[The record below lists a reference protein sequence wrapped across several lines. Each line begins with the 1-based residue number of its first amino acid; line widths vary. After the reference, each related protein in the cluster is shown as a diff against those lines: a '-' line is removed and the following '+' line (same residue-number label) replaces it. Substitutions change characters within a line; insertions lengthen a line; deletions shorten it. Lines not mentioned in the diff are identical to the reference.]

1 MQYYIIT
8 DSLAEELGL
17 KKYRKGNASEGWLVN
32 QGDIACIGT
41 DKALEQ
47 GAIAVTDKEAKYFVN
62 SINNK

>member
-1 MQYYIIT
+1 MQYYIIP

-32 QGDIACIGT
+32 QGDIACIGSK
-41 DKALEQ
+41 KALEQ
-47 GAIAVTDKEAKYFVN
+47 GTIAVNEQEAKYFVN

>member
-1 MQYYIIT
+1 MQYYIIP

-17 KKYRKGNASEGWLVN
+17 KKYRKGSASEGWLVN

-41 DKALEQ
+41 DK
-47 GAIAVTDKEAKYFVN
+47 EAKYFVN

>member
-1 MQYYIIT
+1 MQYYIIP

-32 QGDIACIGT
+32 QGDIACIGSK
-41 DKALEQ
+41 KALEQ
-47 GAIAVTDKEAKYFVN
+47 GTIAVTEKEAKYFVN